1 MSGQL
6 IEFSVG
12 ALTAMAAL
20 IWLAFLSTRAV
31 IRDYRRRTSAKK
43 EAERKAFLER
53 KAEVERKARQQ
64 L

>member
-1 MSGQL
+1 MPGQV
-6 IEFSVG
+6 IGFFVG
-12 ALTAMAAL
+12 ALATMAAL
-20 IWLAFLSTRAV
+20 IWLAFSSTRAV